1 MLNIGPQELIL
12 VLIIALVVVGPSRL
26 PELGRTIGKA
36 LREFRKVQDEVKDTF
51 RLDLSDDASAGSPP
65 PRPHRPRR
73 GASDGEPTS
82 SVDEGGRATTPD
94 ADAGDVTASS
104 DQHDPRSAPTPAG
117 DADTPDIPGSG
128 PTPETSA

>member
-36 LREFRKVQDEVKDTF
+36 LREFRKVQDEVKETF
-51 RLDLSDDASAGSPP
+51 RLDLSDDAPAGSPP
-65 PRPHRPRR
+65 RRPHRPR
-73 GASDGEPTS
+73 GEASAGGPTS
-82 SVDEGGRATTPD
+82 SVDEGGGATTPD
-94 ADAGDVTASS
+94 ADAGDVAASS
-104 DQHDPRSAPTPAG
+104 DTHDPRSAPAPAG
-117 DADTPDIPGSG
+117 EAAAPDVPGGG

>member
-36 LREFRKVQDEVKDTF
+36 LREFRKVQDEVKETF
-51 RLDLSDDASAGSPP
+51 RLDLSDDAPAGSPP
-65 PRPHRPRR
+65 RRPHKPR
-73 GASDGEPTS
+73 GEASAGEPTS
-82 SVDEGGRATTPD
+82 SVDEGEGAKA
-94 ADAGDVTASS
+94 ADAGGAVESS
-104 DQHDPRSAPTPAG
+104 DTHDPRSAPAPAG
-117 DADTPDIPGSG
+117 EAAAPDVPGGG